1 MASGKLYG
9 GPNMT
14 VQFPCSSEV
23 LDSLWVH
30 NSDPA
35 SFQGSKSSVVDFEN
49 VNGSRV
55 VTDRPFFQALVDKEE
70 NCDEEYD
77 ACFHQPGKKR
87 RLTSE
92 QVQFLERNFEVE
104 NKLEPE
110 RKVQLAK
117 ELGLQPRQVA
127 IWFQNRR
134 ARFKTKQLEKEYGTL
149 KASYDRLKGDYDNLL
164 HDNQK
169 LKDEVNSLKNKLIPR
184 DKEKEENS
192 DDKSSSPDAVNSSP
206 HHKEPIMDLIS
217 NVTTT
222 TTIENGSKLPLPIM
236 VTCKQED
243 ANSAKSDV
251 LDDSDSPH
259 CTTDGNHPS
268 SFVVEPEPA
277 DSSHAFEQ
285 ADHSDFSQDD
295 EDDHLSENLLTLP
308 CLPKVEDACYDDPPE
323 HSCNFGFPVEDQ
335 TFCFWPY

>member
-14 VQFPCSSEV
+14 DMLQNERLPCSSEV
-23 LDSLWVH
+23 LESLWVH

-35 SFQGSKSSVVDFEN
+35 SFQGPKSVIDFEN
-49 VNGSRV
+49 ISSSRI
-55 VTDRPFFQALVDKEE
+55 RERLFFQALDKEE
-70 NCDEEYD
+70 NCDEDYD
-77 ACFHQPGKKR
+77 SCLHQPGKKR

-149 KASYDRLKGDYDNLL
+149 KASFDRLKVDYESFIQE
-164 HDNQK
+164 NQK

-184 DKEKEENS
+184 DKETENS
-192 DDKSSSPDAVNSSP
+192 DDKSSSPNAVNTP
-206 HHKEPIMDLIS
+206 YHKEEPIMKDLIS
-217 NVTTT
+217 SNTPKTT
-222 TTIENGSKLPLPIM
+222 ENESKLQLPIM
-236 VTCKQED
+236 VTCKVED

-251 LDDSDSPH
+251 LDSDS
-259 CTTDGNHPS
+259 TEDRNNHPS
-268 SFVVEPEPA
+268 SFVMETA
-277 DSSHAFEQ
+277 TDY
-285 ADHSDFSQDD
+285 FSQDD
-295 EDDHLSENLLTLP
+295 EDELSEKLFTLP
-308 CLPKVEDACYDDPPE
+308 CLPKVEDACYDENPE
-323 HSCNFGFPVEDQ
+323 HSCNFGFQVEDQ